1 MVCLFAA
8 SGLTAE
14 VSDQKPQTAA
24 SATAKTQKDTS
35 LYLYYQ
41 QHLKPY
47 FANPPART
55 EDRYKEPGQKAAPSQ
70 AAPTGSL
77 VLGRSKTGDAGA
89 DKDKEASRET
99 TYVTLNRLDSV
110 GLEAINKTFPKDFR
124 KEYIA
129 ELALGIK
136 LSPLLDLT
144 FGKVQ
149 KFERSEGTPWET
161 RDDGWRIRLKKD
173 F

>member
-1 MVCLFAA
+1 
-8 SGLTAE
+8 LTAE
-14 VSDQKPQTAA
+14 VSDQKPRTAA
-24 SATAKTQKDTS
+24 SAVAKPQKDDS

-41 QHLKPY
+41 QYLKPY
-47 FANPPART
+47 FSKSLTRT
-55 EDRYKEPGQKAAPSQ
+55 EDGYKDPDQKAPPAPVS
-70 AAPTGSL
+70 PTGSL
-77 VLGRSKTGDAGA
+77 VLSRSKPADAEA
-89 DKDKEASRET
+89 DKDKEGSRET
-99 TYVTLNRLDSV
+99 AYVTLNRIDSV

-136 LSPLLDLT
+136 LSPMLDLT

-149 KFERSEGTPWET
+149 KFERSEGTPWES
-161 RDDGWRIRLKKD
+161 RDDGWRLRLKKD